1 MYIDMSMQ
9 YWDYY
14 YPYVLDETAEIPR
27 VKGMQKV
34 MVELEQEYWFSSS
47 SSSILSTFTTLMED
61 LPRILKSGAVS

>member
-9 YWDYY
+9 YWGYY